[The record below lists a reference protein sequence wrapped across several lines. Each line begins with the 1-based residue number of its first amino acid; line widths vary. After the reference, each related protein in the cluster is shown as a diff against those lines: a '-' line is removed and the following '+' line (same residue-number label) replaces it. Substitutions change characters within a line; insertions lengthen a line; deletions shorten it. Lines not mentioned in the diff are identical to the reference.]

1 MYLIFIIFFGKTS
14 EFQNVFTELFLTVED
29 LYVQWLCVFLHLDFN
44 SFQCKKQ
51 SLLMNQS
58 FHTTPLQILYNE
70 KCMMTGECPFFLVEQ
85 KLNILE
91 LCTEAPFNIIDLFLY
106 ILLRM

>member
-1 MYLIFIIFFGKTS
+1 
-14 EFQNVFTELFLTVED
+14 
-29 LYVQWLCVFLHLDFN
+29 
-44 SFQCKKQ
+44 
-51 SLLMNQS
+51 MNQS

-85 KLNILE
+85 NLNILE
-91 LCTEAPFNIIDLFLY
+91 LYTEAPFNIIDLFLY